1 MNPLPVSIV
10 RVSSMDE
17 KRAIE
22 IAKSVD
28 QVAVRGAELFLE
40 AALRAI
46 DERGRF
52 TVALSGGAS
61 PQPLFRTI
69 AEQAPNW
76 GIDWGAAHV
85 FWVDER
91 CVPPDHPDS
100 NFRMAQELLLSRL
113 PAPGAVIHR
122 IAGEL
127 PPKESA
133 IRYEEDLSLAFGGD
147 ELPVFDMIFLGVGS
161 DGHTASLFP
170 GMESKGNEGRKAV
183 AMYAENLDSHRVTLT
198 LPVINNARRVVIMV
212 TGAGKADIV
221 AEILEGKNA
230 GRYPAGRVA
239 PLRGTLTWL
248 LDADAGK
255 NLRQFNRK
263 T

>member
-1 MNPLPVSIV
+1 MNEK
-10 RVSSMDE
+10 SS
-17 KRAIE
+17 IE
-22 IAKSVD
+22 IARSAD
-28 QVAVRGAELFLE
+28 QVAVRGAELFLTGARHAVE
-40 AALRAI
+40 
-46 DERGRF
+46 ERGRF
-52 TVALSGGAS
+52 TVALSGGSS
-61 PQPLFRTI
+61 PLPLFRKI

-76 GIDWGAAHV
+76 GVDWGAVHV
-85 FWVDER
+85 FWADER

-100 NFRMAQELLLSRL
+100 NFRMARELLLSRL

-127 PPKESA
+127 PPEESA
-133 IRYEEDLSLAFGGD
+133 VRYGEDLSLAFGGG

-170 GMESKGNEGRKAV
+170 GMEDKGDQGRKAV
-183 AMYAENLDSHRVTLT
+183 AVYAEKLDSHRVTLT
-198 LPVINNARRVVIMV
+198 LRVINNARRVVIMT

-239 PLRGTLTWL
+239 PTEGTLIWL

-255 NLRQFNRK
+255 NLRQFHRK
-263 T
+263 TTQ